1 MREKMRIIKKNQIRE
16 LEFSEKQLISDLK
29 KEAKVLNLEQGAAE
43 LIAKEVAKN
52 VSQWVADKT
61 TITQSDLDRKII
73 TEVRKYNKDLAFIL
87 GERNKII

>member
-1 MREKMRIIKKNQIRE
+1 MRKKMKIIKKNQIRE

-29 KEAKVLNLEQGAAE
+29 KEAKALNLEQGAAE
-43 LIAKEVAKN
+43 LIAKEVTKK
-52 VSQWVADKT
+52 VSQWVADKM

-73 TEVRKYNKDLAFIL
+73 TEVKKYNKDLAFIL

>member
-1 MREKMRIIKKNQIRE
+1 MRIIKKNQVRE

-43 LIAKEVAKN
+43 LIATEVTKK